1 MKKRY
6 SRSSDELVKQNLQQL
21 PQICDN
27 RTKEEVYQNIV
38 KKTGKYGNKRWPTKW
53 VIPTL
58 STAAALLLLLVL
70 LPNML
75 SSPKQYTADEDSASI
90 ENRQAGENSTEN
102 ITEQE
107 ETDNSLENP
116 ERSKQEENDITI
128 SEQDEES
135 ADETADKTAE
145 ETQTH
150 EEPAV
155 DAEDE
160 DPIYD
165 NYVTA
170 LTEDDI
176 EQGEKAVTI
185 PLQDV
190 ETSVI
195 VPLTFVISES
205 QEPLEAFEELTEEF
219 TGEDVGLDPSALQH
233 IDWTFAGEEGSPL
246 EAEFEEDLSEASSN
260 ESEMIVRSLEESMR
274 YLGEK
279 EVILEQNGEEG
290 VELGN
295 YGVLNRYRIDQENRG
310 YYVYTTNE
318 NRSFLV
324 SGSGAN
330 ISSTNENGE
339 LLTFHE
345 TLEHMKSTGENSS
358 VNASIPEDMVI
369 KEVQEEQDLARVV
382 FSKDSHLSENNNG
395 RLMVEAV
402 LFAAADFGFERVSFE
417 GENLGEAEGYK
428 LHAPIDVPV
437 APNQIKK

>member
-6 SRSSDELVKQNLQQL
+6 SRSPDEQVEQKLQQL
-21 PQICDN
+21 PQVRDS
-27 RTKEEVYQNIV
+27 RTREEIYQNIV
-38 KKTGKYGNKRWPTKW
+38 KKTKKYGNKRRPAKW

-58 STAAALLLLLVL
+58 STAAVLLLLLVL
-70 LPNML
+70 LPNMM
-75 SSPKQYTADEDSASI
+75 SSPEQFTADEDSVSI
-90 ENRQAGENSTEN
+90 EKRQSGENSTEN

-107 ETDNSLENP
+107 EEEGADNSQEKP
-116 ERSKQEENDITI
+116 ARSEQEESDITI

-135 ADETADKTAE
+135 AE
-145 ETQTH
+145 ETQIH

-155 DAEDE
+155 DVEEE
-160 DPIYD
+160 DPVYD

-205 QEPLEAFEELTEEF
+205 QELLDAFEELTEEY

-233 IDWTFAGEEGSPL
+233 IDWTSAQKEEYPL
-246 EAEFEEDLSEASSN
+246 EVEFEEDLSEASSS

-274 YLGEK
+274 YLGET
-279 EVILEQNGEEG
+279 EVTLKHNGEEG
-290 VELGN
+290 IELGN
-295 YGVLNRYRIDQENRG
+295 YGVLDRYEIDEKNRG

-324 SGSGAN
+324 SGIAAN

-339 LLTFHE
+339 LLTLHE
-345 TLEHMKSTGENSS
+345 TLENMKSAGGNSN
-358 VNASIPEDMVI
+358 VEASIPEDMI
-369 KEVQEEQDLARVV
+369 IEEVQEEQDLVRVV
-382 FSKDSHLSENNNG
+382 FSNESHIPENSNG

-417 GENLGEAEGYK
+417 GENLGEAEGYS
-428 LHAPIDVPV
+428 LNAPIDVPV

>member
-1 MKKRY
+1 MTKRY
-6 SRSSDELVKQNLQQL
+6 SRSSDEQIKQKLQQL
-21 PQICDN
+21 PQIRDN

-38 KKTGKYGNKRWPTKW
+38 KKTDNRANKRRPRKW

-58 STAAALLLLLVL
+58 TTAAAFLLLLVL
-70 LPNML
+70 LPNMI
-75 SSPKQYTADEDSASI
+75 STPKQFTADEDSNSI
-90 ENRQAGENSTEN
+90 EKRQAGENSTEN

-107 ETDNSLENP
+107 EDADNNVEKP
-116 ERSKQEENDITI
+116 ARSEQEESDITI
-128 SEQDEES
+128 SEQEEES
-135 ADETADKTAE
+135 VE
-145 ETQTH
+145 ETQIH

-155 DAEDE
+155 DVEDE

-170 LTEDDI
+170 LTENDI

-195 VPLTFVISES
+195 VPLTFVISEN
-205 QEPLEAFEELTEEF
+205 QEALEAFEELTEEY

-233 IDWTFAGEEGSPL
+233 IDWDYAEEEESPL
-246 EAEFEEDLSEASSN
+246 EVEFEEDLSEASSN

-274 YLGEK
+274 YLGET
-279 EVILEQNGEEG
+279 EVILEQNGTEG
-290 VELGN
+290 IELGN
-295 YGVLNRYRIDQENRG
+295 YGVLDRYKIDQENRG
-310 YYVYTTNE
+310 YYVYTNE

-358 VNASIPEDMVI
+358 VDASIPENMTIEGVH
-369 KEVQEEQDLARVV
+369 EEQDLARVI

-417 GENLGEAEGYK
+417 GENLGEAQGYK
-428 LHAPIDVPV
+428 LNAPIDVPV
-437 APNQIKK
+437 APNQIKN